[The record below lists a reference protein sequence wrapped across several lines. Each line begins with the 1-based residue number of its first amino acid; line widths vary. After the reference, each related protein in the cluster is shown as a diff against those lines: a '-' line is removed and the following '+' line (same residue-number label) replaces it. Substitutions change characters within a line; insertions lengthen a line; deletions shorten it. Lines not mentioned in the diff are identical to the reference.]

1 MYRKLPFYIV
11 LISSLLPLIA
21 AYNDSKIL
29 TQIPAL
35 FALIIFLFFH
45 LLTSFNNFKVSRNIY
60 FVGGVVIFYCTIS
73 IIRSGEIASFGSI
86 GVIVLSIVFFSML
99 DSGNYS
105 LKTLVRQV
113 SIIYTLHVLY
123 IYFEITARISGYDY
137 LFKDFFG
144 VPSSS
149 SPQVAITYFKDYTS
163 AALLRYFGFSISGGA
178 NSLLLGSQSASM
190 LVLFSIIWFSKIF
203 KGNFFDK
210 SILFPRSLLICS
222 LFLYPFVAT
231 MTLNFVFIMLFSLF
245 FLFRNKR
252 VKISI
257 ISFFLLIILLPFGKS
272 ILELITFRVQSLSDV
287 EEYSRL
293 FTFLFFDF
301 MDLGWVDKIF
311 GLGKYGLSELG
322 ITQYTSDG
330 VSLGSGDFGLGHIV
344 TSAGLIL
351 SLLVVFSL
359 ITIFLKVWALV
370 NKSKINGLLDDPWV
384 GFMSIN
390 LIIMFGYF
398 LSLSHYTTA
407 IEFGGRE
414 LFAFHIALTLLSIKR
429 VRSLISSYD
438 NISNNKPLI
447 LMKNS

>member
-11 LISSLLPLIA
+11 LISSLLPLVA

-45 LLTSFNNFKVSRNIY
+45 LLTSFNNFKFSRNIY

-99 DSGNYS
+99 DSGNSS

-113 SIIYTLHVLY
+113 SIIYTLHILY

-137 LFKDFFG
+137 LFIDFFG

-149 SPQVAITYFKDYTS
+149 SPQVAITYFKDYNS
-163 AALLRYFGFSISGGA
+163 AALLRYFGFSINGA

-190 LVLFSIIWFSKIF
+190 LVLFSVIWFSKIF

-210 SILFPRSLLICS
+210 SIRFSRSLLICS

-272 ILELITFRVQSLSDV
+272 ILGLITFRVQSLSDL
-287 EEYSRL
+287 EQYTGL
-293 FTFLFFDF
+293 FTYLLFDF

-311 GLGKYGLSELG
+311 GLGKYDLSELG

-330 VSLGSGDFGLGHIV
+330 FPLGSGDFGFGHILN
-344 TSAGLIL
+344 SAGLIL

-370 NKSKINGLLDDPWV
+370 NKSKINVLLDDPWV